1 MNRLLTW
8 AVLWCCRLLAFGPRP
23 LLRLVATVLGSL
35 TYQLAK
41 SRRAIALTNLRL
53 CFPEKTQPQREE
65 IARQHFVCYARAFL
79 ERFEI
84 WFGSEARLRQRV
96 DLQGLVHLEAFAGRP
111 VIILAPHFLGLDAGG
126 VRLQLDRQF
135 ASMYSQ
141 QSNPVLDDWTRRG
154 RSRFNAPLLVSRQHG
169 MTPLV
174 RALKRGMPLYFLPDM
189 DFGPRDAVFVPFF
202 GESAATV
209 TTVVRLARS
218 LSAAV
223 VPLVTRMTADGYEAR
238 FYPGWLHPNDD
249 TEETI
254 AEGVVR
260 MNQFIETRILEMPEQ
275 YLWTHRRFKTR
286 PPGEASVYG

>member
-1 MNRLLTW
+1 MSRLLTW
-8 AVLWCCRLLAFGPRP
+8 LVLWCCRLFAFGPRP
-23 LLRLVATVLGSL
+23 VLHLVAKGLGALS
-35 TYQLAK
+35 YGLAK
-41 SRRAIALTNLRL
+41 SRRTIALTNLRL
-53 CFPEKTQPQREE
+53 CFPDWTQAQREE
-65 IARQHFVCYARAFL
+65 IARRHFVCYARAFL

-84 WFGSEARLRQRV
+84 WFGSEARLRRRV
-96 DLQGLVHLEAFAGRP
+96 DLQGLVHLEAFADRP

-126 VRLQLDRQF
+126 VRLQLERQF

-189 DFGPRDAVFVPFF
+189 DFGPRDAVFAPFF

-218 LSAAV
+218 LGAAV
-223 VPLVTRMTADGYEAR
+223 VPLVTRMTANGYEAR

-249 TEETI
+249 AQETVI
-254 AEGVVR
+254 NGVTR
-260 MNQFIETRILEMPEQ
+260 MNRFIEARILERPEQ

>member
-1 MNRLLTW
+1 MSRLLTLL
-8 AVLWCCRLLAFGPRP
+8 VLWGCRLLAFGPRP
-23 LLRLVATVLGSL
+23 LLRLVANGLGAL
-35 TYQLAK
+35 TYRLAT
-41 SRRAIALTNLRL
+41 SRRAIAATNLRI
-53 CFPEKTQPQREE
+53 CFPNWTQGKQEE
-65 IARQHFVCYARAFL
+65 IARRHFVCYARAFL

-84 WFGSEARLRQRV
+84 WFGSEARLSARV
-96 DLQGLVHLEAFAGRP
+96 ALKDIHHLEAFAGRP

-154 RSRFNAPLLVSRQHG
+154 RSRFNDPLLVSRQHG

-189 DFGPRDAVFVPFF
+189 DFGPRDAVFAPFF
-202 GESAATV
+202 GEPAATV

-218 LSAAV
+218 LGAAV
-223 VPLVTRMTADGYEAR
+223 VPLVTRMTEDGYEAR
-238 FYPGWLHPNDD
+238 FYPGWRHPNDD
-249 TEETI
+249 AEETI
-254 AEGVVR
+254 ADGVAR
-260 MNQFIETRILEMPEQ
+260 MNQFIEARILEMPEQ

-286 PPGEASVYG
+286 PPGAAPVYG